1 MKGSASIKLASRN
14 LASPSRKK
22 GRGWGR
28 LVCVCIISVALAI
41 LWKNA
46 LSPPETLP
54 PVPEI
59 IFNYPDSF
67 ALGEEYLK
75 LFSIKNYTIKPNDTL
90 HQVLQ
95 NFNLPMECLAQWQQS
110 CQQYCKLSDLRPDD
124 ELTLHVRREDQQVVK
139 FVYSTIDGSTYTFRK
154 ISDDWKCQK
163 DRIPPIPVI
172 ETVRGT
178 ISDNLYDSCIR
189 AGLPAAS
196 IMDLAD
202 LFAYDI
208 DFVTDLRKDDTFAV
222 HFQEEVKDG
231 KRVRVGPILAAE
243 MTVGGENYQ
252 AFYYKLSD
260 GYEGYF
266 DAKGRSLRKLFLKA
280 PLSYSRITSTFTY
293 KRLHPIL
300 KIYRPHLGIDYA
312 APTGTPVSSLGY
324 GTIAYI
330 GRKGGFGN
338 YIEVRHD
345 QHYKTTYG
353 HLSRFAKGL
362 RVGSKVKQGEV
373 IGYVGSS
380 GLATGPHLDFRFYKN
395 KKPLNFLKTEFPNAR
410 SVAKSQLPD
419 FKTKLEAYLEALH
432 SQGNPRFTRMQNTD
446 QGGG

>member
-1 MKGSASIKLASRN
+1 M
-14 LASPSRKK
+14 
-22 GRGWGR
+22 
-28 LVCVCIISVALAI
+28 CVVAGAIAI
-41 LWKNA
+41 LWKNV
-46 LSPPETLP
+46 LSPPQTLP
-54 PVPEI
+54 PVPKI
-59 IFNYPDSF
+59 IFDYPDSF

-75 LFSIKNYTIKPNDTL
+75 LFSIKHYTIKPNDTL

-95 NFNLPMECLAQWQQS
+95 RFNLPIECAAQWQKS

-124 ELTLHVRREDQQVVK
+124 ELILHVRREGQQVVK

-154 ISDDWKCQK
+154 IGNDWKCQK
-163 DRIPPIPVI
+163 DRIPPIPVV

-178 ISDNLYDSCIR
+178 ITDNLYDSCIR
-189 AGLPAAS
+189 AGLPVAS

-208 DFVTDLRKDDTFAV
+208 DFVTDLREGDTFAV
-222 HFQEEVKDG
+222 HFREEVKDG

-243 MTVGGENYQ
+243 MSVGGKSYR
-252 AFYYKLSD
+252 AFYYKLGD

-266 DAKGRSLRKLFLKA
+266 DVKGRSLRKLFLKA
-280 PLSYSRITSTFTY
+280 PLSYSRISSTFTY

-312 APTGTPVSSLGY
+312 APYGTPVSSLGY
-324 GTIAYI
+324 GTITYL

-338 YIEVRHD
+338 YIEIRHN

-353 HLSRFAKGL
+353 HLARFVKGL
-362 RVGSKVKQGEV
+362 RVGSKVKQGDV

-395 KKPLNFLKTEFPNAR
+395 KKPINFLKTDFPNAR
-410 SVAKSQLPD
+410 SITKSQVPD
-419 FKTKLEAYLEALH
+419 FKRKREAYLGALH
-432 SQGNPRFTRMQNTD
+432 SERSARFTQIQNTA
-446 QGGG
+446 QGGE